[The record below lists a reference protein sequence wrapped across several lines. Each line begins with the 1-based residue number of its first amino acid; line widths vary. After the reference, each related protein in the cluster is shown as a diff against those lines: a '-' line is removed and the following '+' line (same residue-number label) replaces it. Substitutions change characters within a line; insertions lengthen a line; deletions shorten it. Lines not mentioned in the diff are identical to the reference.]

1 MPEPFLVV
9 KDLRKFYGS
18 FAALDGVSFTV
29 EEGEIFGLLGPN
41 GAGKTTLLSIL
52 SCLLEATG
60 GWATLQGKPLVTG
73 NRQVRPLL
81 GVVPQD
87 LAIYGELT
95 ALENLCFFGEL
106 YGIHDPELS
115 RRAHD
120 ILKTIGLEDR
130 ANDLTRNFS
139 GGMKRRLN
147 LGVALMHRPRLL
159 LLDEPTVGVDPQSRN
174 HLFEQVRRLNA
185 EGMTIVYTSHYME
198 EVQTLCKRIGI
209 IDQGR
214 LRACDTLPNLLRL
227 QPGQI
232 RLRLREV
239 SAALRDKLTELPG
252 TRLADKPHSEPGLD
266 GVAITLTCADVKAT
280 LIPLVRLLTEEH
292 IEPLALETEE
302 PNLERV
308 FLSLTGK
315 ALRD

>member
-1 MPEPFLVV
+1 MTTPFLVV
-9 KDLRKFYGS
+9 NELRKRYGKLT
-18 FAALDGVSFTV
+18 ALDGVSFEV
-29 EEGEIFGLLGPN
+29 HEGEIFGLLGPN

-52 SCLLEATG
+52 SCLQEATSG
-60 GWATLQGKPLVTG
+60 SATLLGRPLIPGHQPVK
-73 NRQVRPLL
+73 PLL

-87 LAIYGELT
+87 LAIYGNLT

-106 YGIHDPELS
+106 YGVREPELS
-115 RRAHD
+115 QRARQV
-120 ILKTIGLEDR
+120 LAAIGLEEKAR
-130 ANDLTRNFS
+130 EPARTFS
-139 GGMKRRLN
+139 GGMKRRMN
-147 LGVALMHRPRLL
+147 LGVALMHNPRLL

-174 HLFEQVRRLNA
+174 HLFEQVKRLNA

-214 LRACDTLPNLLRL
+214 LRACDTLPNLLQL
-227 QPGQI
+227 QDGQV

-239 SAALRDKLTELPG
+239 PSGLHEKLAGLPG
-252 TRLADKPHSEPGLD
+252 TRLADVPHQLPGLD
-266 GVAITLTCADVKAT
+266 GVSIGLTCADVKAT
-280 LIPLVRLLTEEH
+280 LMRLVRLLTDER

-308 FLSLTGK
+308 FLHLTGK

>member
-1 MPEPFLVV
+1 MFLVV
-9 KDLRKFYGS
+9 SELRKRYGS
-18 FAALDGVSFTV
+18 LVALDGVSFQV

-52 SCLLEATG
+52 SCLLQATSG
-60 GWATLQGKPLVTG
+60 SATLQGQSLLPG
-73 NRQVRPLL
+73 NRGVRPLL
-81 GVVPQD
+81 GIVPQD
-87 LAIYGELT
+87 LAIYADLT

-106 YGIHDPELS
+106 YGLRDPELS
-115 RRAHD
+115 RRAHE
-120 ILKTIGLEDR
+120 ILASIGLEER
-130 ANDLTRNFS
+130 AHDPTRNFS

-185 EGMTIVYTSHYME
+185 EGVTIVYTSHYME

-227 QPGQI
+227 QAGQI
-232 RLRLREV
+232 RLRLRDIPER
-239 SAALRDKLTELPG
+239 LRGRLAGLPG
-252 TRLADKPHSEPGLD
+252 TRLAGEPRREPGLD
-266 GVAITLTCADVKAT
+266 GVTILLICDEVKTTLMPV
-280 LIPLVRLLTEEH
+280 VRVLTEEH
-292 IEPLALETEE
+292 VEPLALETEE

-308 FLSLTGK
+308 FLQLTGK

>member
-1 MPEPFLVV
+1 MAEPFLVV
-9 KDLRKFYGS
+9 SDLRKRYGS
-18 FAALDGVSFTV
+18 FVALDGVGFDV

-52 SCLLEATG
+52 SCLLEATSG
-60 GWATLQGKPLVTG
+60 SAHLLGQPLVPG
-73 NRQVRPLL
+73 NREVRPLF
-81 GVVPQD
+81 GIVPQD
-87 LAIYGELT
+87 LALYAELT

-106 YGIHDPELS
+106 YGIREPELS
-115 RRAHD
+115 RRAHV
-120 ILKTIGLEDR
+120 ILAAIGLEDR
-130 ANDLTRNFS
+130 ARVLTRTFS

-147 LGVALMHRPRLL
+147 LGIALMHQPRLL

-174 HLFEQVRRLNA
+174 HLFETVRALNA
-185 EGMTIVYTSHYME
+185 QGITFVYTSHYME

-214 LRACDTLPNLLRL
+214 LRACDTLANLLRL
-227 QPGQI
+227 QEGQI
-232 RLRLREV
+232 RLRLREL
-239 SAALRDKLTELPG
+239 SPGLRARLAELPG
-252 TRLADKPHSEPGLD
+252 TRLAREPYRLPGLD
-266 GVAITLTCADVKAT
+266 GVAVTLTCAQVQAT
-280 LIPLVRLLTEEH
+280 LMPLVRLLTDEQ

-308 FLSLTGK
+308 FLHLTGK

>member
-1 MPEPFLVV
+1 MFLVV
-9 KDLRKFYGS
+9 SDLRKRYG
-18 FAALDGVSFTV
+18 ALVALDGVSFAV
-29 EEGEIFGLLGPN
+29 AEGEIFGLLGPN

-52 SCLLEATG
+52 SCLLPAG
-60 GWATLQGKPLVTG
+60 GGEATLQGERLHPG
-73 NRQVRPLL
+73 NRAVRPLL

-87 LAIYGELT
+87 LALYGDLT
-95 ALENLCFFGEL
+95 ALENLQFFGEL
-106 YGIHDPELS
+106 YGIREPDLS

-120 ILKTIGLEDR
+120 ILASVGLEDR
-130 ANDLTRNFS
+130 ANVAARTFS

-174 HLFEQVRRLNA
+174 HLFEMVRQLNA
-185 EGMTIVYTSHYME
+185 DGMTIVYTSHYME

-209 IDQGR
+209 IDQGK

-227 QPGQI
+227 QAGQI
-232 RLRLREV
+232 RLRLRELPAGLREKL
-239 SAALRDKLTELPG
+239 AALPG
-252 TRLADKPHSEPGLD
+252 TRLAGPPHEEAGLD
-266 GVAITLTCADVKAT
+266 GVAVLLTCDAVKAT
-280 LIPLVRLLTEEH
+280 LMPLVRLLTDER

-308 FLSLTGK
+308 FLHLTGK